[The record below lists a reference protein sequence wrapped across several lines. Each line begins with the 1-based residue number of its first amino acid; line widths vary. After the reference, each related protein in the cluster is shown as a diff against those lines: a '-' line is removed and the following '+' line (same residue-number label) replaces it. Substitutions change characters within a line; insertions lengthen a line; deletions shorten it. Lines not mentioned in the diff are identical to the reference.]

1 LVQPPR
7 RRGLG
12 IDRIGVRHVTY
23 NAPLAANISNTFHG
37 RDGESVVPEG
47 VRVLVMKGVEV
58 RVGF

>member
-1 LVQPPR
+1 
-7 RRGLG
+7 LG